1 MVQKKTLTALI
12 NLRLVFGLLWFIAA
26 VLFFVKP
33 VQAIYKRS
41 VGAQQLI
48 AGLAAN
54 TPDRRFYECQAPLV
68 PGLAAANQTLNAA
81 YGLDPSQVSTR
92 WLMDLME
99 CRSLKEQ
106 TDYFATYR
114 YYLPQDPWTN
124 YLWVRSTI
132 KASESKNSFD
142 PEFRFTNE
150 ELFHLLKSFQTQE
163 MTTEN
168 LLIHKQIIQ
177 KYPHVESVWENILFL
192 IRGWTTEENAKVL
205 IDFEKDLI
213 QIQAERQ
220 TNDYVDY
227 LYLHSG
233 RLYQSYLKPRDFYTA
248 FDFYQKALS
257 NLSNLSDSQRAFLHM
272 YLGETMRA
280 LGEPVSVYQKELLTA
295 VRINSKSDWS
305 LINLGSSYVTMENYP
320 YAEAAYNQAYRLSPQ
335 NPWVFIHLGTLFEKQ
350 GDLERARQNYR
361 QALDIKPDWEIA
373 LQKLDDLDGK

>member
-1 MVQKKTLTALI
+1 
-12 NLRLVFGLLWFIAA
+12 
-26 VLFFVKP
+26 
-33 VQAIYKRS
+33 
-41 VGAQQLI
+41 
-48 AGLAAN
+48 
-54 TPDRRFYECQAPLV
+54 
-68 PGLAAANQTLNAA
+68 
-81 YGLDPSQVSTR
+81 
-92 WLMDLME
+92 
-99 CRSLKEQ
+99 
-106 TDYFATYR
+106 
-114 YYLPQDPWTN
+114 
-124 YLWVRSTI
+124 
-132 KASESKNSFD
+132 
-142 PEFRFTNE
+142 
-150 ELFHLLKSFQTQE
+150 
-163 MTTEN
+163 
-168 LLIHKQIIQ
+168 
-177 KYPHVESVWENILFL
+177 
-192 IRGWTTEENAKVL
+192 L